1 MGLFDKL
8 VSGVV
13 GKVLENVDPASI
25 PGLAVKYLGS
35 TDLGSIGGL
44 LERLQ
49 QGGLDREVGSWL
61 GSGANLPVT
70 ADQLRAALGD
80 DVLAQFAA
88 ATGLSVDKLLALMSA
103 YLPQTIDTM
112 SPDGKIQE
120 PEAPQ
125 APQEEGGSLAQRA
138 GLDDLDSQR
147 G

>member
-13 GKVLENVDPASI
+13 GKMLENVDPATI
-25 PGLAVKYLGS
+25 PGLAVKYLGG
-35 TDLGSIGGL
+35 TEIGSIGGL

-49 QGGLDREVGSWL
+49 QGGLDREVASWL
-61 GSGANLPVT
+61 GAGSNLPVT

-80 DVLAQFAA
+80 DVLAQVAA

-103 YLPQTIDTM
+103 HLPQTIDTM
-112 SPDGKIQE
+112 SPNGRIEE
-120 PEAPQ
+120 PAPQ
-125 APQEEGGSLAQRA
+125 GEGEGGSLAAQA
-138 GLDDLDSQR
+138 GLDDLDNPR

>member
-1 MGLFDKL
+1 MGLFDKF

-13 GKVLENVDPASI
+13 GKMLENVDPATI
-25 PGLAVKYLGS
+25 PGLAEKYLGG
-35 TDLGSIGGL
+35 TELGGIGGL

-49 QGGLDREVGSWL
+49 QGGLDREVESWL
-61 GSGANLPVT
+61 GSGSNLPVT

-103 YLPQTIDTM
+103 HLPQTIDTM
-112 SPDGKIQE
+112 SPNGRIEE
-120 PEAPQ
+120 P
-125 APQEEGGSLAQRA
+125 APQEEGGSLAAQA
-138 GLDDLDSQR
+138 GLDDLDNRR